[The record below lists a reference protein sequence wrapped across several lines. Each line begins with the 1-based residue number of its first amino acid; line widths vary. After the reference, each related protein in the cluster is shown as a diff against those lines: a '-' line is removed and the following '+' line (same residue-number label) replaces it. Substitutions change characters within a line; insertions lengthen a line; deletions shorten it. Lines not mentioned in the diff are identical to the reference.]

1 MDPKHVLAVDLGGTK
16 VRVARVDRSGKI
28 KATLQEKSDFSQGP
42 KGLLTQLVKLLT
54 EVAGGESPEAV
65 GIGSAGPLDPARGL
79 LLSPTNF
86 RTKGKPWGVV
96 RLAEALEDALTVP
109 VVLENDAAAAALG
122 EAWAGASKK
131 YDNSLV
137 MTLGTGLGVGVIA
150 NGQLLRAGRGLHP
163 EAGHIFLHAGDRE
176 ALCGCGNYGCAEAY
190 LSGAHF
196 EKRSAKKAKQPRGA
210 RAIRDGRGIEDD
222 YARHLALAIHT
233 YVVCFA
239 PEVVVVTGGFAKTAS
254 KYFTKVKKELA
265 SLLERRRVGVDL
277 MPKLVLSKLG
287 ENAVILGAA
296 GIAWHANDES

>member
-28 KATLQEKSDFSQGP
+28 KAALQEKSDFSKGP
-42 KGLLTQLVKLLT
+42 KGLVDQIVKLLT

-86 RTKGKPWGVV
+86 RTRGKTWGVV
-96 RLAEALEDALTVP
+96 KLTQALEDRLTVP

-122 EAWAGASKK
+122 EAWAGASKP
-131 YDNSLV
+131 YDNSVVL
-137 MTLGTGLGVGVIA
+137 TLGTGLGVGVIA

-163 EAGHIFLHAGDRE
+163 EAGHIFLHEGDKT
-176 ALCGCGNYGCAEAY
+176 ALCGCGNYGCAEAF

-196 EKRSAKKAKQPRGA
+196 EERAAKKISQNDYPRL
-210 RAIRDGRGIEDD
+210 
-222 YARHLALAIHT
+222 LALAIHT

-239 PEVVVVTGGFAKTAS
+239 PEVVVISGGFAKTAA
-254 KYFTKVKKELA
+254 KYFPKVKAELQA
-265 SLLERRRVGVDL
+265 LLSRRRVGVDM
-277 MPKLVLSKLG
+277 MPKLMLSKLG
-287 ENAVILGAA
+287 ENGVILGAA
-296 GIAWHANDES
+296 GIAWHANDD